1 MAMIGLLKLGFLPIR
16 IWDVLDVLIVGY
28 LIYLVFNL
36 LRGSIGFKIFVGV
49 LTLFLVWWL
58 VGVLKMDMLSMLLN
72 QFVNVGVIIIMIV
85 FQPEVRRFLLLLG
98 NTTLR
103 QRYKVFMR
111 LWDRNVR
118 PDHPRKELHV
128 KEIAGAIEK
137 MQEKRCG
144 ALIVLASNSEM
155 VESVVQ
161 TGVSLEATITQQLI
175 ESVFNKESPLHDGAM
190 VISRNRVQAASCIL
204 PLSEN
209 PSIPQAAGLRHRAA
223 VGITER
229 MNVASFVVS
238 EETGQI
244 SFSFEGKLRQNLTMV
259 EVEKL
264 LYKYYE

>member
-1 MAMIGLLKLGFLPIR
+1 
-16 IWDVLDVLIVGY
+16 
-28 LIYLVFNL
+28 
-36 LRGSIGFKIFVGV
+36 
-49 LTLFLVWWL
+49 
-58 VGVLKMDMLSMLLN
+58 MDMLSMLLN
-72 QFVNVGVIIIMIV
+72 QFVSVGVIIIMIV

-98 NTTLR
+98 NTTLAPAIQSLHANVGSQRPSRAPAQGAAR
-103 QRYKVFMR
+103 QGNM
-111 LWDRNVR
+111 
-118 PDHPRKELHV
+118 H
-128 KEIAGAIEK
+128 GAIEK